1 MWRKQHARTSTPL
14 LLSGTARCFGSGAGR
29 RCPKNEARTRRLK
42 MHLRALDR
50 GKEWV
55 TKSALRPKNAP
66 SPAGHFGRRAD
77 LATGRAP
84 VPSP

>member
-1 MWRKQHARTSTPL
+1 MRCVSFFILNGAARNSALALHWSHKSPPL
-14 LLSGTARCFGSGAGR
+14 
-29 RCPKNEARTRRLK
+29 E
-42 MHLRALDR
+42 RALGLDP
-50 GKEWV
+50 GKEWL
-55 TKSALRPKNAP
+55 TKSALQPKNAP